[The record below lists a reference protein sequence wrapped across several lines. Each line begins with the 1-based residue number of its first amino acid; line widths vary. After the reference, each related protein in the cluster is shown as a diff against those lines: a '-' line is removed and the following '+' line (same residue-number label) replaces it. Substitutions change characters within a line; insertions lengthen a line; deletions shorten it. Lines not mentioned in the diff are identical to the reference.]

1 MKLCLALPLVLALSA
16 SAARAADAPV
26 PAPAPALATIEALR
40 ASMLASDSILVTRVE
55 VEEQVTTDSAGQ
67 PHTSLS
73 SRRVA
78 LNNVKGPWM
87 KRFVANFLPAGT
99 ALRPELCPAPT
110 RTAGL
115 VKPWML
121 SALWI
126 NKDGRGQAY
135 VNLISGCGFAGVRG
149 GKPAGLDVGAHTDS
163 LLALFQQALFA
174 DSALARVNSRSLP
187 DTTHTRPVAESE
199 TIPEAT
205 DRVAPAYPDSARAAG
220 IEGTVTVKALVGS
233 DGSVMRVEVG
243 SSVPGLD
250 AAALAAV
257 KKWHFKPATV
267 DGRPHAV
274 WVSVPVAFH
283 LHPAGTANKP

>member
-26 PAPAPALATIEALR
+26 PAPAPAPATIEALR

-126 NKDGRGQAY
+126 NKDGRGQA
-135 VNLISGCGFAGVRG
+135 
-149 GKPAGLDVGAHTDS
+149 
-163 LLALFQQALFA
+163 
-174 DSALARVNSRSLP
+174 
-187 DTTHTRPVAESE
+187 
-199 TIPEAT
+199 
-205 DRVAPAYPDSARAAG
+205 
-220 IEGTVTVKALVGS
+220 
-233 DGSVMRVEVG
+233 
-243 SSVPGLD
+243 
-250 AAALAAV
+250 
-257 KKWHFKPATV
+257 
-267 DGRPHAV
+267 
-274 WVSVPVAFH
+274 
-283 LHPAGTANKP
+283 